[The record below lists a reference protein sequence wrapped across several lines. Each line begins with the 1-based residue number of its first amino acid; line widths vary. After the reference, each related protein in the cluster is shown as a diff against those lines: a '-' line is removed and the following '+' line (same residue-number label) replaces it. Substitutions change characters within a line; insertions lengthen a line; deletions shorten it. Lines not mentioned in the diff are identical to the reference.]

1 MTKHGSFRRNVRR
14 RARETGQRYTQAL
27 ADLEQINRSPFAR
40 VRPIDSAELKNHL
53 EAQYGIRLASLAPI
67 DDDPETRP
75 RGSWPGH
82 YPSTLLAR
90 RLDGPP
96 WIARVFSSPADL
108 SERVHGDA
116 EILMFLAAH
125 GFPAERVATDD
136 PVSEFGG
143 SGVVVTEFVEGG
155 RPTDADGCA
164 ESPAVLQELG
174 SLLGRLHALPEAG
187 GAVARPGGAEEADG
201 GFFVGRPRQ
210 DLAAAMSFLVKI
222 EDSVTPAG
230 RERFE
235 WLRDQVEYA
244 DDAEGLPEALTHG
257 NFHLWSAVGTPGN
270 LVIVGWA
277 GAGRGPRLP
286 ALAWLLRTAAEGSP
300 ENVSAVMHG
309 YREHVQLK
317 DAECE
322 RLPALL
328 NMRALWLAC
337 LDYRMAVENG
347 QTPPMDEGWMR
358 RDSGEHAEQLAAAAI
373 AASNP

>member
-1 MTKHGSFRRNVRR
+1 MTKQGSFRRLVRQ

-40 VRPIDSAELKNHL
+40 VRPIDSAGLKEHL
-53 EAQYGIRLASLAPI
+53 EGLYGVRFASLAPI

-82 YPSTLLAR
+82 YPSTLIAR
-90 RLDGPP
+90 RNDGAP
-96 WIARVFSSPADL
+96 WIARVFSSRADL

-116 EILMFLAAH
+116 EILRFLAAQ
-125 GFPAERVATDD
+125 GYPAERVAADE
-136 PVSEFGG
+136 PVSVFEG

-155 RPTDADGCA
+155 RPTDAEGRA

-174 SLLGRLHALPEAG
+174 GLLGRLHALPEG
-187 GAVARPGGAEEADG
+187 DGAVARAGGAEETDG
-201 GFFVGRPRQ
+201 GFYIGRPKQ
-210 DLAAAMSFLVKI
+210 DLAAAMSFLAAV
-222 EDSVTPAG
+222 EDRVTPAG
-230 RERFE
+230 REKFE
-235 WLRDQVEYA
+235 WLRDQVEGA
-244 DDAEGLPEALTHG
+244 DDAEGLPEALTHS
-257 NFHLWSAVGTPGN
+257 NFHLWSAVGVPGE
-270 LVIVGWA
+270 LAIVGWA

-300 ENVSAVMHG
+300 EQVSAVMHG
-309 YREHVQLK
+309 YREHVQLT

-337 LDYRMAVENG
+337 LEYRMAVDEG
-347 QTPPMDEGWMR
+347 RTPTMDEGWMR
-358 RDSGEHAEQLAAAAI
+358 RDSVEHAERIAAAAI
-373 AASNP
+373 AATTT